1 MFYCLGQFKDVTMKK
16 LIVAVSCVFMLASM
30 VAGAEIYKWKDAKG
44 NTQYSDV
51 PPVGNIP
58 YTAFSGKKPASAP
71 GAESQN
77 VNGSTRLA
85 SPAEGAGAVK
95 PGEAKPDAAKPP
107 TAAKAVDAAA
117 QKKALEEKAAKD
129 AEVKKLQQEKLAA
142 EKKANCKK
150 ALSDKATFEQ
160 GGRIY
165 EVDEKG
171 ERHYIGDK
179 EMAARLEQAKSDVA
193 TYCE

>member
-1 MFYCLGQFKDVTMKK
+1 MKK
-16 LIVAVSCVFMLASM
+16 LIMAVGCVFMLASM
-30 VAGAEIYKWKDAKG
+30 ASMAAGAEIYKWKDAKG
-44 NTQYSDV
+44 KTQYSDV

-58 YTAFSGKKPASAP
+58 YTALSGKKPAGVP
-71 GAESQN
+71 GVENQN
-77 VNGSTRLA
+77 VEGSA
-85 SPAEGAGAVK
+85 SPANPAAGGGAK
-95 PGEAKPDAAKPP
+95 PGEQPKPDAGKPP
-107 TAAKAVDAAA
+107 ADAKAADAAA
-117 QKKALEEKAAKD
+117 QKKALEEKTAKD

>member
-1 MFYCLGQFKDVTMKK
+1 MMNK
-16 LIVAVSCVFMLASM
+16 LVMAVGCALMLVSM
-30 VAGAEIYKWKDAKG
+30 GSMAAGVEVYKWKDAKG

-58 YTAFSGKKPASAP
+58 YTALSGKKPA

-77 VNGSTRLA
+77 VDAPAPPA
-85 SPAEGAGAVK
+85 SPAAGVGAAK

-107 TAAKAVDAAA
+107 ADAKGADAAA
-117 QKKALEEKAAKD
+117 QKKALEEKTAKD

-171 ERHYIGDK
+171 ERHYVGNK
-179 EMAARLEQAKSDVA
+179 EMADRLEQAKSDVA

>member
-1 MFYCLGQFKDVTMKK
+1 MKK
-16 LIVAVSCVFMLASM
+16 LVMAVGCALMLASM
-30 VAGAEIYKWKDAKG
+30 ASMAAGAEVYKWKDAKG
-44 NTQYSDV
+44 KTQYSDV

-58 YTAFSGKKPASAP
+58 YTTLSGNKPASAP
-71 GAESQN
+71 GSESQK
-77 VNGSTRLA
+77 VDAPAAPA
-85 SPAEGAGAVK
+85 SPAAGVGAAK
-95 PGEAKPDAAKPP
+95 PGEAKPDAGKPP
-107 TAAKAVDAAA
+107 ADPKAADAAA

-171 ERHYIGDK
+171 ERHYIGNK
-179 EMAARLEQAKSDVA
+179 EMADRLEQAKSDVA